1 MTPTHERELTSPVAL
16 CDGEGRLLRES
27 VGWSRSPLHTC
38 NLPATLPRKERWN
51 YWAVN
56 DNRFF
61 FSATVADI
69 DLVALAFAYYYDRE
83 TRDFAEKTVL
93 AAPGSIPLAP
103 AVAGNAILDTPAMR
117 VAITDEATGTR
128 IRVDAADFR
137 GAPLH
142 ADIVVERPAGH
153 ETLNVV
159 IPWNETQFQFTS
171 KQNTL
176 PARGTVTI
184 GERRHELGDDAYA
197 CLDFGR
203 GVWPEQTLWNWGA
216 ASGMQS
222 GRLVGLNLGGQWT
235 DGTGMTE
242 NGICIDGKL
251 TKIGEDVR
259 FTYDR
264 ARLMEPWQIASA
276 SSDRIALTFTPEY
289 ERIAKAENETY
300 LSEVHQM
307 FGRYDG
313 VITDATGEP
322 IAISNLWGWIEDHIA
337 RW

>member
-1 MTPTHERELTSPVAL
+1 MTSTHERELTAPVAL
-16 CDGEGRLLRES
+16 CDEDGRLLRDS
-27 VGWSRSPLHTC
+27 VGWSRSPLHLC
-38 NLPATLPRKERWN
+38 NLPPSLPRKKRWN

-56 DNRFF
+56 DDRFF

-69 DLVALAFAYYYDRE
+69 DLVTLAFAYYYDRE
-83 TRDFAEKTVL
+83 TGDFAEKTVL
-93 AAPGSIPLAP
+93 AAPGSVPLAP
-103 AVAGNAILDTPAMR
+103 TVAGDAILDAPAMR
-117 VAITDEATGTR
+117 VALTNEGAGTR
-128 IRVDAADFR
+128 IVVDAADVR

-142 ADIVVERPAGH
+142 ADIVIERPAGH

-159 IPWNETQFQFTS
+159 IPWSDTQFQFTS

-176 PARGTVTI
+176 PARGIVSI
-184 GERRHELGDDAYA
+184 GDRRYEFGEGAYG

-203 GVWPEQTLWNWGA
+203 GAWPEETLWNWGA
-216 ASGMQS
+216 ASGMQN
-222 GRLVGLNLGGQWT
+222 GRLVGLNLGGKWT

-251 TKIGEDVR
+251 TKIGDDLG

-264 ARLMEPWQIASA
+264 ARLMEPWTIATA

-289 ERIAKAENETY
+289 ERVSKAENETY

-313 VITDATGEP
+313 TIVESEGTR
-322 IAISNLWGWIEDHIA
+322 IAIANLWGWIEDHVA